1 MNRVRKNAKK
11 ITELANVIREEG
23 PMSFIEIKDW
33 MNARLRN
40 GVTSSQLGNNL
51 AKCGLFEKVGME
63 RVHGFSSSYMVTV
76 WGVKKDEQEG

>member
-11 ITELANVIREEG
+11 ITELVKVIKENG
-23 PMSFIEIKDW
+23 PMSFPEIKDW

-63 RVHGFSSSYMVTV
+63 RVQGFGSSYMVTI
-76 WGVKKDEQEG
+76 WGVRKDES